1 MLAYGKLSRDLM
13 AGGYSQGRLGFEFAG
28 TAPGASAAAPA
39 RRVMG
44 VARQAIAT
52 SVGAPPYL
60 VPARALLIQLMMR
73 IISQEARSVTAVPW
87 CPTRVFQE
95 RLHQGT
101 SYLLQGSVKNDSSW
115 RWDSSCAFPKGVCLW
130 RVGVGRA

>member
-60 VPARALLIQLMMR
+60 VPARALPTLLM
-73 IISQEARSVTAVPW
+73 
-87 CPTRVFQE
+87 
-95 RLHQGT
+95 
-101 SYLLQGSVKNDSSW
+101 
-115 RWDSSCAFPKGVCLW
+115 
-130 RVGVGRA
+130 